1 MAALPSLRNNKDNP
15 MSSTLR
21 VLGCSGGIGADL
33 RTTSFLLDHDVL
45 IDAGTGVGDLTL
57 DELKLIHQVFL
68 THSHLDHICS
78 IPFMADAVG
87 AARLASKSPPLKV
100 YGIPETLDALKKHLF
115 NDVIWPDFTKLPSVK
130 NPFITLHPIAVG
142 QTIDIS
148 KESQKRLITALPVDH
163 SIPAVAYAIESDS
176 GTLVFSGDTGSSVDF
191 IKTVNQLPKL
201 DHLIIE
207 TSFNDSEE
215 ALAKISGHLSP
226 TLLGREL
233 EQLNHPSAQVWI
245 THLKPD
251 GGQSIFDEITQS
263 EMTGATSAIDQPK
276 IKDLKR
282 GIKISF

>member
-1 MAALPSLRNNKDNP
+1 MPTGMVALPSLKNNKDIH

-21 VLGCSGGIGADL
+21 VLGCSGGISADL

-57 DELKLIHQVFL
+57 DELKNIHQVFV

-78 IPFMADAVG
+78 LPFMADAVG
-87 AARLASKSPPLKV
+87 AARLANNSPPLQIF
-100 YGIPETLDALKKHLF
+100 GIPETINALMQHVF
-115 NDVIWPDFTKLPSVK
+115 NDVIWPDFTKLPTIK
-130 NPFITLHPIAVG
+130 NPFITLHSLEVG
-142 QTIDIS
+142 QIIDIS
-148 KESQKRLITALPVDH
+148 KDSQKRFITALPVDH

-176 GTLVFSGDTGSSVDF
+176 GTLVFSGDTGRSVEF
-191 IKTVNQLPKL
+191 MKNLNQLPKL

-215 ALAKISGHLSP
+215 VLAKLSGHLSP
-226 TLLGREL
+226 ALLAQEL
-233 EQLNHPSAQVWI
+233 AQLKHPKAQVWI

-251 GGQSIFDEITQS
+251 GGQSIFEEITGTEGLHQ
-263 EMTGATSAIDQPK
+263 

-282 GIKISF
+282 GVEIFF